1 MQNNLWPE
9 FIEMPMH
16 TPKMILKEQAAF
28 FNENMKGILLAE
40 VLSVVNQKPQIL
52 TFSFIIKA
60 PLLGNYI
67 VTLFDISH
75 HMMLYPVE
83 LSYNGTTHLVQNEDE
98 LKALLSVIF
107 NHDATKKI
115 IHALYAQSV

>member
-52 TFSFIIKA
+52 TFSFILKHHYSA
-60 PLLGNYI
+60 LHRNA
-67 VTLFDISH
+67 FDFLIIYA
-75 HMMLYPVE
+75 YPVE
-83 LSYNGTTHLVQNEDE
+83 LSLM
-98 LKALLSVIF
+98 
-107 NHDATKKI
+107 
-115 IHALYAQSV
+115 AQLI